1 MFVSSRGM
9 VRNEHLPII
18 LLLLKCFSCSARLTF
33 FSFSMTFDSMSSN
46 TVTNHQQP
54 KAIVSELTNRGWANN
69 KIWLEKAVLFRQK
82 NAVLVDKL
90 FFAFIHIHPRPGRH
104 FRGFALL
111 GALRPK
117 EGWRQRRKGRPSKAE
132 ARLRRQVGF
141 DNWTMVGFFPTKKC
155 LFEKHWWFT
164 VKIQDSSSKMGDD
177 IWD

>member
-1 MFVSSRGM
+1 MYHPGAWCVMNIYQSSFCCWNAFLVLLVWPFSVSPS
-9 VRNEHLPII
+9 HLTA
-18 LLLLKCFSCSARLTF
+18 FHQ
-33 FSFSMTFDSMSSN
+33 N

-111 GALRPK
+111 GALRPQ
-117 EGWRQRRKGRPSKAE
+117 EGWRQRRKGRPRKAE